1 MQRKERAEL
10 RAAKN
15 RIRKRAKKAR
25 EKEKAEK
32 APLLWVWE
40 FSKKV
45 VITTTVL
52 YLVSFLYALLVCY
65 RAIIL
70 TGDASVV
77 GTLITESNETFRV
90 VVGGYL
96 VKAGVENGCKIVTS
110 NIGQKPI
117 QEPEPEP
124 EQPIE
129 PQEGAG
135 GLIAD

>member
-10 RAAKN
+10 RAEIN
-15 RIRKRAKKAR
+15 RIRKREKTARAK
-25 EKEKAEK
+25 EK
-32 APLLWVWE
+32 APLLWIWE

-45 VITTTVL
+45 VVTTTFL
-52 YLVSFLYALLVCY
+52 YFASFIYALLVCY
-65 RAIIL
+65 KAIIL
-70 TGDASVV
+70 TGDTTAV

-96 VKAGVENGCKIVTS
+96 VKAGVENGCKIVSS
-110 NIGQKPI
+110 NIGQKPA
-117 QEPEPEP
+117 EKPEPEP

-135 GLIAD
+135 GLTAD